1 MEIYKTYKFIELENN
16 PSFEELT
23 LEELNLFKS
32 EYLYELD
39 ILEEIEKQ
47 LLNHL
52 PSRSYIDLYACCFT
66 LNKHYNNQLNKINE
80 NIKKKKPI

>member
-1 MEIYKTYKFIELENN
+1 MELENN
-16 PSFEELT
+16 PSYEKLT

-39 ILEEIEKQ
+39 ILEKIEKQ

-52 PSRSYIDLYACCFT
+52 PSRSYIDLYSCCFA
-66 LNKHYNNQLNKINE
+66 LNKHYNNQINKINE
-80 NIKKKKPI
+80 KLKKTY

>member
-39 ILEEIEKQ
+39 LLEKIEKQ

-52 PSRSYIDLYACCFT
+52 PSRSYRDLYACCFV
-66 LNKHYNNQLNKINE
+66 LNKHYNNQLNEINE
-80 NIKKKKPI
+80 KLKKIY